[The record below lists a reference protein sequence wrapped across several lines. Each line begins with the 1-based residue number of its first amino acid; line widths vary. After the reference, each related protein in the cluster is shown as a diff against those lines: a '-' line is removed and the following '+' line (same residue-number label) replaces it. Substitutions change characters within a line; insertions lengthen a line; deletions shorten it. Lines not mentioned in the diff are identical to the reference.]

1 MHFEVEHVF
10 DAPIEDVEAAMFHP
24 DYAAFLIEHSDVLD
38 SAALQSF
45 EDDGLRIRRSVQLAP
60 RPAFDHIGSK
70 KIPPEWFVFIEQS
83 TWDRQSRTLAFD
95 NIPLAREVANRIIN
109 RGQVTLEPVSSGQT
123 RRLARAEIKVHGL
136 PLLARPFA
144 PLIEQMLAREARR
157 MLEGEADAMRAWLRN
172 HRSSQPQ
179 LQA

>member
-10 DAPIEDVEAAMFHP
+10 DAPIEEVEAAMFHP

-45 EDDGLRIRRSVQLAP
+45 DDDGLRIRRSVQLSP
-60 RPAFDHIGSK
+60 KPAFDHIGSK
-70 KIPPEWFVFIEQS
+70 KIPPEWFVFTEQS
-83 TWDRQSRTLAFD
+83 TWDRESRTLAFD
-95 NIPLAREVANRIIN
+95 NIPLAHEVANRIIN
-109 RGQVTLEPVSSGQT
+109 RGKVTLEALGAGKT
-123 RRLARAEIKVHGL
+123 RRIARAEIKVHGL
-136 PLLARPFA
+136 PLLARPFG

-157 MLEGEADAMRAWLRN
+157 MLEGEADAMRAWLRKQGLV
-172 HRSSQPQ
+172 QPH

>member
-10 DAPIEDVEAAMFHP
+10 DAPIEDVETAMFHP
-24 DYAAFLIEHSDVLD
+24 DYAAFLIEHSDVLC

-70 KIPPEWFVFIEQS
+70 KVPPEWFVFVEQS
-83 TWDRQSRTLAFD
+83 TWDRKSRTLSFD
-95 NIPLAREVANRIIN
+95 NVPLTREVASRVIN
-109 RGQVTLEPVSSGQT
+109 RGEVTLEAVSAGQT
-123 RRLARAEIKVHGL
+123 RRRARAEIKVHGL

-157 MLEGEADAMRAWLRN
+157 MLEGEADAMRAWLRK
-172 HRSSQPQ
+172 HGAPHAQ

>member
-10 DAPIEDVEAAMFHP
+10 DAPIEEVEAAMFHP
-24 DYAAFLIEHSDVLD
+24 DYSSFLIEHSDVLA

-45 EDDGLRIRRSVQLAP
+45 DDDGLRIRRSVQLSP

-70 KIPPEWFVFIEQS
+70 KIPAEWFVFTEQS

-95 NIPLAREVANRIIN
+95 NIPLAHEVANRVIN
-109 RGQVTLEPVSSGQT
+109 RGKVILEAVGASKT
-123 RRLARAEIKVHGL
+123 RRLARAEIKVQGL

-157 MLEGEADAMRAWLRN
+157 MLDGEADAMRAWLRKQG
-172 HRSSQPQ
+172 RSETS